1 MTQQI
6 FMSRVHIIN
15 INISD
20 HFRDGRPG
28 AQAVDTRW
36 RVDWLTYMAS
46 SHSYVV
52 IRSVRIR
59 MI

>member
-1 MTQQI
+1 
-6 FMSRVHIIN
+6 MSRVHIIS
-15 INISD
+15 ITISD

-28 AQAVDTRW
+28 GQAVDTRW

-52 IRSVRIR
+52 IRSVRER
-59 MI
+59 SE